1 MPVSKRKFSRIPV
14 KVDAELTAGNM
25 SFRVEEIM
33 NLGMGGCLLPIT
45 ADLKVGIVC
54 HVRILLN
61 AAESEISVEIAGE
74 IKRSNPGTV
83 AVQFTR
89 IDPDSLFHLRNIVR
103 YNCLDADVVDREIS
117 KYPGIR

>member
-1 MPVSKRKFSRIPV
+1 MPVDKRKFSRIPV
-14 KVDAELTAGNM
+14 KVDAELTAGDT

-33 NLGMGGCLLPIT
+33 NLGMGGCRLPIT
-45 ADLKVGIVC
+45 ADLKVGTVC
-54 HVRILLN
+54 YVRILLN

-74 IKRSNPGTV
+74 IKRSTPGTV

-103 YNCLDADVVDREIS
+103 YNCPDADVVDREIS
-117 KYPGIR
+117 KHPGIR